1 MNMTKED
8 MLRKIMESGNMV
20 DPAAMSGMNP
30 AAPIENLEINATMS
44 NTTPGGGIDNIAS
57 TIKDLATSPEG
68 LRAVQENM
76 DQGGMSFDLDK
87 FNANMAAMPGLGI
100 TDVPSLELL
109 RGTGR
114 PAIQD
119 PQVQALTAAGN
130 NMGLMELIKKA
141 QSMGRM

>member
-1 MNMTKED
+1 MHMTKED
-8 MLRKIMESGNMV
+8 MLRKIMESGNMI

-44 NTTPGGGIDNIAS
+44 NTTPDGGINNIAS
-57 TIKDLATSPEG
+57 T
-68 LRAVQENM
+68 
-76 DQGGMSFDLDK
+76 DQGDKGFDLEK

-109 RGTGR
+109 RGAGQQM
-114 PAIQD
+114 AQS
-119 PQVQALTAAGN
+119 PQVQALTAAGD
-130 NMGLMELIKKA
+130 NMGLMELIKRA

>member
-1 MNMTKED
+1 MHMTKED

-57 TIKDLATSPEG
+57 TIKDLGTSPEG

-130 NMGLMELIKKA
+130 NMGLMELIKRA

>member
-8 MLRKIMESGNMV
+8 MLRKIMQTANMV

-44 NTTPGGGIDNIAS
+44 GTTPGGGIDNIAS

-130 NMGLMELIKKA
+130 NMGLMELIKRA

>member
-8 MLRKIMESGNMV
+8 MLRKIMQTANMV

-44 NTTPGGGIDNIAS
+44 GTTPGGGIDNIAS

-87 FNANMAAMPGLGI
+87 FNANMAAMPGFGI

-130 NMGLMELIKKA
+130 NMGLMELIKRA

>member
-1 MNMTKED
+1 
-8 MLRKIMESGNMV
+8 MESGNMV

-57 TIKDLATSPEG
+57 TIKDLGTSPEG

-76 DQGGMSFDLDK
+76 GQGGMSFDLDK

-109 RGTGR
+109 RGSGR

-130 NMGLMELIKKA
+130 NMGLMELIKRA
-141 QSMGRM
+141 RSMGRM

>member
-1 MNMTKED
+1 MHMTKED
-8 MLRKIMESGNMV
+8 MLRKIMESGNMI

-57 TIKDLATSPEG
+57 TINDLATSPEG

-76 DQGGMSFDLDK
+76 GQGGMSFDLDK

-130 NMGLMELIKKA
+130 NMGLMELIKRA

>member
-1 MNMTKED
+1 MHMTKED
-8 MLRKIMESGNMV
+8 MLRKIMESGNMI

-44 NTTPGGGIDNIAS
+44 NTTPGGGIDNIAP
-57 TIKDLATSPEG
+57 TINDLATSPEG
-68 LRAVQENM
+68 LRSVQENM
-76 DQGGMSFDLDK
+76 GQGGMSFDLDK

-130 NMGLMELIKKA
+130 NMGLMELIKRA

>member
-1 MNMTKED
+1 MNMTRED
-8 MLRKIMESGNMV
+8 MLRKMMRTANMV

-57 TIKDLATSPEG
+57 TINDLATSPEG
-68 LRAVQENM
+68 LRAVQQNM

-87 FNANMAAMPGLGI
+87 FNANMAAMPSQGI
-100 TDVPSLELL
+100 TDVPSLQLL
-109 RGTGR
+109 RGTGQ
-114 PAIQD
+114 PPIQD
-119 PQVQALTAAGN
+119 PQVQALTAAGD
-130 NMGLMELIKKA
+130 NMGLMELVKRA

>member
-8 MLRKIMESGNMV
+8 MLRKIMESGNMI

-57 TIKDLATSPEG
+57 TINDLATSPEG

-76 DQGGMSFDLDK
+76 GQGGMSFDLDK

-109 RGTGR
+109 RGSGR

-130 NMGLMELIKKA
+130 NMGLMELIKRA
-141 QSMGRM
+141 RSMGRM

>member
-1 MNMTKED
+1 MHMTKED

-130 NMGLMELIKKA
+130 NMGLMELIKRA

>member
-1 MNMTKED
+1 MHMTKED
-8 MLRKIMESGNMV
+8 MLRKIMESGNMI

-57 TIKDLATSPEG
+57 TINDLATSPEG
-68 LRAVQENM
+68 LRSVQENM
-76 DQGGMSFDLDK
+76 GQGGMSFDLDK

-130 NMGLMELIKKA
+130 NMGLMELIKRA

>member
-8 MLRKIMESGNMV
+8 MLRKIMQTANMV

-57 TIKDLATSPEG
+57 TINDLATSPEG

-87 FNANMAAMPGLGI
+87 FNANMAAMPGFGI
-100 TDVPSLELL
+100 TDVP
-109 RGTGR
+109 RNGTSAR
-114 PAIQD
+114 IWPANGSEPTGSGFDCCRRQYGPNGTNQESPIN
-119 PQVQALTAAGN
+119 G
-130 NMGLMELIKKA
+130 
-141 QSMGRM
+141 